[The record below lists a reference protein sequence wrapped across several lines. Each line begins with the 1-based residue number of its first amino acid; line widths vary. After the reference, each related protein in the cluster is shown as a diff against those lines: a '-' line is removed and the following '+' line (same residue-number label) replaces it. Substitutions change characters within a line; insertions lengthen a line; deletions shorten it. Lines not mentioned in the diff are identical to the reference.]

1 MAECDIRLQPLL
13 PSSVSRSPSAGFSPA
28 SSQTIPLA
36 ATWRVKFLCHDV
48 TWKQI
53 VHPDAGRYYIST
65 EQNLCTWSNIAD
77 TRVRGLIM
85 EAAQQLKTHSEL
97 QSCAEGDSDVYLVLD
112 VKDCSSRTCLYYF
125 ASHVDQRIF
134 WLAEHG
140 EVKVERVSRQYRRN
154 PSQSQN
160 VLDQYWKHCE
170 LFPTTL
176 PLTHDTINYLKD
188 VLIQASGERMML
200 KYSTSPFTKDDLSY
214 MLSLVKEIGDDK
226 CLAAEGSSSGAAK
239 DAIIRRSDHS
249 AWVIANLMSLHVSGA
264 LRNFYGQSDDF
275 FDIKYSETTPRP
287 PYQRSW
293 FLILLDVVLFR
304 CADAYAEQLYTLHNH
319 FSPESWF
326 SFVHKVHMSIRDSNL
341 LATVLLSSSVAALP
355 IGGIDAATGSGER
368 SAVQIIIS
376 TSIICSVGSIAV
388 GLLMM
393 QQYRAKGADTPLRAV
408 TVLKRI
414 LKKPYGLERLA
425 VACCLPAVLLIWS
438 LLTFFVALS
447 IVFYYQ
453 TSFAAQLPVTTA
465 LGLVVLAL
473 CGCLNT
479 FDMWLLPLEVRS
491 KDEEE
496 SATSLLSF
504 VVQRLRSTSYGDR

>member
-1 MAECDIRLQPLL
+1 MAEYGIQLQPFL
-13 PSSVSRSPSAGFSPA
+13 PSSVTRSTLACFSPP
-28 SSQTIPLA
+28 SSPTVPMS
-36 ATWRVKFLCHDV
+36 ATWRAECPYQDDG
-48 TWKQI
+48 WKQI
-53 VHPDAGRYYIST
+53 AHPDAGCYYIST
-65 EQNLCTWSNIAD
+65 EENLCTWSNIAD
-77 TRVRGLIM
+77 PSVRGVIM
-85 EAAQQLKTHSEL
+85 EAARQLKTNPEF
-97 QSCAEGDSDVYLVLD
+97 QSCLESDSDVYIVLAVND
-112 VKDCSSRTCLYYF
+112 YPRRTCLYYF

-134 WLAEHG
+134 WLAAHG
-140 EVKVERVSRQYRRN
+140 EVNVDSMSRQCRQN

-160 VLDQYWKHCE
+160 FLDQYWKHCE

-176 PLTHDTINYLKD
+176 SLTHDTMTHLKD
-188 VLIQASGERMML
+188 VLIQASGERIMF

-214 MLSLVKEIGDDK
+214 MLSLVKEIGGDK
-226 CLAAEGSSSGAAK
+226 CLSAEGSSSGAAK

-249 AWVIANLMSLHVSGA
+249 AWVIANLMSLHVNGA
-264 LRNFYGQSDDF
+264 LRNFYGQSDDY
-275 FDIKYSETTPRP
+275 FDIKYSETTARP

-293 FLILLDVVLFR
+293 FLILLDVVIFR
-304 CADAYAEQLYTLHNH
+304 CADAYAEQLYTFHDH

-326 SFVHKVHMSIRDSNL
+326 SFVNKVHMSIRDSNL
-341 LATVLLSSSVAALP
+341 LATVLLSSSVTALQ
-355 IGGIDAATGSGER
+355 IGSIDTATGPRER
-368 SAVQIIIS
+368 STAQILIS

-414 LKKPYGLERLA
+414 LKKPYGVERLA
-425 VACCLPAVLLIWS
+425 VACCLPAVLLVWS

-453 TSFAAQLPVTTA
+453 TSLSARIPVTTA

-491 KDEEE
+491 EDKEG
-496 SATSLLSF
+496 SAMPLLSF
-504 VVQRLRSTSYGDR
+504 LVQRLRSTSYGDR